1 MLAAMI
7 ATLFL
12 VKYLAI
18 MKKRTIEQ
26 FTNHNGYG
34 HKSCTDRD
42 EYQEIILD
50 YVKKHLKN
58 SIITNIEK
66 IKIKK

>member
-1 MLAAMI
+1 
-7 ATLFL
+7 
-12 VKYLAI
+12 